1 MLYNIPTEENFPIRS
16 RYIFYFMFSLTD
28 KAFVMFVT
36 FLLFQ
41 SNIYLVLAHGNG
53 PKDSV
58 HRDFFSTKKLNKP
71 PLDPQLCFTCQAFS
85 LINFPKC
92 PKNVTFPK
100 FLVDTLNYILKQT
113 LSLKNKNLFSYLKML
128 MLTS

>member
-1 MLYNIPTEENFPIRS
+1 
-16 RYIFYFMFSLTD
+16 MFSLTD

-53 PKDSV
+53 HKNSV

-71 PLDPQLCFTCQAFS
+71 PLDPQLCFTC
-85 LINFPKC
+85 
-92 PKNVTFPK
+92 
-100 FLVDTLNYILKQT
+100 
-113 LSLKNKNLFSYLKML
+113 L
-128 MLTS
+128 MAHG